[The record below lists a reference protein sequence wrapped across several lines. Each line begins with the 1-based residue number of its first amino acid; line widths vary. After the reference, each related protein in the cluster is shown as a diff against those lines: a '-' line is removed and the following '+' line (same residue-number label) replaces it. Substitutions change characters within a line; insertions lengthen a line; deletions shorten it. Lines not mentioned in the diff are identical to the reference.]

1 MQSCTLCAGEQLPQS
16 YRHRN
21 RFAYKFWPG
30 TGNKKSGKFS
40 SCVSRAQV
48 VLDETGCPDS
58 RTLKAASGRGPPVC
72 AALAAPAPKESSRKP
87 PQRPLR
93 GLGVKNRIFEHI
105 CWNFNG
111 LRRSD
116 PGTVWFHLFYNST
129 RRLNTMKNIKFV
141 VYKEEK
147 YYVSQCL
154 NVDVSSFGE
163 TIDEAISA
171 LKEAVS
177 LYFEDE
183 SSGDEYQVI
192 GETLLGE
199 DVIHA

>member
-1 MQSCTLCAGEQLPQS
+1 
-16 YRHRN
+16 
-21 RFAYKFWPG
+21 
-30 TGNKKSGKFS
+30 
-40 SCVSRAQV
+40 
-48 VLDETGCPDS
+48 
-58 RTLKAASGRGPPVC
+58 
-72 AALAAPAPKESSRKP
+72 
-87 PQRPLR
+87 
-93 GLGVKNRIFEHI
+93 
-105 CWNFNG
+105 
-111 LRRSD
+111 
-116 PGTVWFHLFYNST
+116 
-129 RRLNTMKNIKFV
+129 MKNIKFV

-183 SSGDEYQVI
+183 SSGDAYQVI